1 MTSGKIVNLYIIKSW
16 SVVFIVIMLLLT
28 HISGHIIYLF
38 STFFFLF
45 LNFYSP
51 YFKKKKKKL
60 FFSLLVHIYYYIASN
75 LSPLSFPLYFSTT
88 PYFTVTISSSFSLF
102 YILTLLFPILFCIN
116 SIPILSFNPYFSHKK
131 LWVLSLSLLKHSNL
145 IRNQTLQQI
154 RLDQTQIL
162 Q

>member
-1 MTSGKIVNLYIIKSW
+1 
-16 SVVFIVIMLLLT
+16 MLLCSCWPILAAT
-28 HISGHIIYLF
+28 SFIYFLL
-38 STFFFLF
+38 FFFLF

>member
-1 MTSGKIVNLYIIKSW
+1 
-16 SVVFIVIMLLLT
+16 MLLLT

-102 YILTLLFPILFCIN
+102 YILTLASFPYIILYKFDTN
-116 SIPILSFNPYFSHKK
+116 SFIQSIFFSQKI
-131 LWVLSLSLLKHSNL
+131 VSTLSLSLEAFQSDKESNTAA
-145 IRNQTLQQI
+145 NQI
-154 RLDQTQIL
+154 RSNSNIAIDKNSSR
-162 Q
+162 

>member
-1 MTSGKIVNLYIIKSW
+1 MTSGKIVNLYIFKSW
-16 SVVFIVIMLLLT
+16 NVVFIVIMLLLT

-38 STFFFLF
+38 SIFFLF

-51 YFKKKKKKL
+51 YFKKKKKIL

-88 PYFTVTISSSFSLF
+88 LYFTVAISSSFSLF
-102 YILTLLFPILFCIN
+102 YISTLLFPILFCIN